1 MLKSGKM
8 IATIFRDAKGRGEG
22 AVDAGHQA
30 GERRESGKIIDVPYQ
45 LITKENM
52 AEFTNRNQ
60 K

>member
-1 MLKSGKM
+1 M
-8 IATIFRDAKGRGEG
+8 IATIFQDAKGQGEG
-22 AVDAGHQA
+22 AVDAVIKLA
-30 GERRESGKIIDVPYQ
+30 NGEKVEKIIDVPYQ